1 MPNLISFKRTPVQIT
16 ERAQNT
22 GCDLQCRKMSE
33 FSKTEYALKT
43 PLQIANEG
51 QRSVRVP
58 YEYPPRKRKILH
70 RKRMRVRL
78 YTRRP

>member
-1 MPNLISFKRTPVQIT
+1 MPNFTSFKRTPVQIA

-33 FSKTEYALKT
+33 FSKTEYAQKT

-51 QRSVRVP
+51 QHDRCRKNIHRVSFITFHEECF
-58 YEYPPRKRKILH
+58 Y
-70 RKRMRVRL
+70 RVSI
-78 YTRRP
+78 